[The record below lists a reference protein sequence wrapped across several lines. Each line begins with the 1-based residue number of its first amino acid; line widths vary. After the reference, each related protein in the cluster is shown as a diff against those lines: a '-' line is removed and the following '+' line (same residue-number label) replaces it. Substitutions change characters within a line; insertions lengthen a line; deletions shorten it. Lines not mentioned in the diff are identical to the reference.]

1 MKREKLIST
10 GDSAKQR
17 NNPTN
22 DDVSV
27 SELTK
32 NNIDEMKAAFVEMSK
47 EMDSPLSKEEI
58 VYFLNKNSPNGQFN
72 RQVGD
77 KLLMNLFSE
86 NQETMSVS
94 DFINGISVII
104 GEMKQ
109 VIRESQK
116 KCIKEN
122 EKNDELQKK
131 CNEYKDERMSNGIS
145 DNAKFTISFI
155 DVDFQENDNN
165 DDINLFLKISMNEN
179 ENYETSPFSFYNN
192 TINQEF
198 IL

>member
-10 GDSAKQR
+10 GDSAKQS

-32 NNIDEMKAAFVEMSK
+32 NNIDEMKAAFVEMRK
-47 EMDSPLSKEEI
+47 DRDSPLSKEEI
-58 VYFLNKNSPNGQFN
+58 VYFLNKNSLNGQFN

-86 NQETMSVS
+86 NQETISVS

-109 VIRESQK
+109 VIRESQRK
-116 KCIKEN
+116 YIKEN
-122 EKNDELQKK
+122 EKNDEGQKK
-131 CNEYKDERMSNGIS
+131 CNEYKDERMNNGIS

-165 DDINLFLKISMNEN
+165 DDINLYLKISMNEN
-179 ENYETSPFSFYNN
+179 ENYETNPFSYYNKK
-192 TINQEF
+192 INQEF
-198 IL
+198 NL

>member
-1 MKREKLIST
+1 MKREQLIST
-10 GDSAKQR
+10 DYKIQQR

-58 VYFLNKNSPNGQFN
+58 VYFLNKNSLNGQFN

-86 NQETMSVS
+86 NQETISVS

-109 VIRESQK
+109 VIRESQRK
-116 KCIKEN
+116 YIKEN

-131 CNEYKDERMSNGIS
+131 CNEYKDERMNNGIS
-145 DNAKFTISFI
+145 ENAKFTISFI
-155 DVDFQENDNN
+155 NVDFKEKKNN
-165 DDINLFLKISMNEN
+165 EDINLYLKI
-179 ENYETSPFSFYNN
+179 
-192 TINQEF
+192 
-198 IL
+198 

>member
-86 NQETMSVS
+86 NQETISVS

-122 EKNDELQKK
+122 EKKDELQKK

>member
-1 MKREKLIST
+1 MKREQLIST
-10 GDSAKQR
+10 DYKIQQR

-58 VYFLNKNSPNGQFN
+58 VYFLNKNSLNGQFN

-86 NQETMSVS
+86 NQETISVS

-165 DDINLFLKISMNEN
+165 DDINLYLKISMNEN
-179 ENYETSPFSFYNN
+179 ENYETNPFSYYNKK
-192 TINQEF
+192 INQEF
-198 IL
+198 NL

>member
-1 MKREKLIST
+1 MKREQLIST
-10 GDSAKQR
+10 DYKIQQR

-58 VYFLNKNSPNGQFN
+58 VYFLNKNSLNGQFN

-86 NQETMSVS
+86 NQETISVS

-109 VIRESQK
+109 VIRESQRK
-116 KCIKEN
+116 YIKEN

>member
-1 MKREKLIST
+1 MIREKLIS
-10 GDSAKQR
+10 
-17 NNPTN
+17 TN

-32 NNIDEMKAAFVEMSK
+32 NNIDEMKAAFVEMNK
-47 EMDSPLSKEEI
+47 EFDSPLTKEEI
-58 VYFLNKNSPNGQFN
+58 VYFLNKNSSNRQFN
-72 RQVGD
+72 QQVCD
-77 KLLMNLFSE
+77 KLLMNLFNE
-86 NQETMSVS
+86 NQDTILVS

-109 VIRESQK
+109 VIRESEK
-116 KCIKEN
+116 KYMKEN

-131 CNEYKDERMSNGIS
+131 CNEYKNEKMTNGIS
-145 DNAKFTISFI
+145 DNSKFTISFI

-165 DDINLFLKISMNEN
+165 DDLNLFLKISMNEN
-179 ENYETSPFSFYNN
+179 ENYETSPFNFYNK

-198 IL
+198 NL

>member
-1 MKREKLIST
+1 MKREQLIST
-10 GDSAKQR
+10 DYKIQQR

-58 VYFLNKNSPNGQFN
+58 VYFLNKNSLNGQFN

-86 NQETMSVS
+86 NQETISVS

-198 IL
+198 NL

>member
-58 VYFLNKNSPNGQFN
+58 VYFLNKNSLNGQFN

-86 NQETMSVS
+86 NQETISVS

-109 VIRESQK
+109 VIRESQRK
-116 KCIKEN
+116 YIKEN

-179 ENYETSPFSFYNN
+179 ENYETNPFSYYNKK
-192 TINQEF
+192 INQEF
-198 IL
+198 NL

>member
-86 NQETMSVS
+86 NQETISVS

-109 VIRESQK
+109 VIRESQRK
-116 KCIKEN
+116 YIKEN

-165 DDINLFLKISMNEN
+165 DDINLYLKISMNEN
-179 ENYETSPFSFYNN
+179 ENYETNPFSYYNKK
-192 TINQEF
+192 INQEF
-198 IL
+198 NL

>member
-1 MKREKLIST
+1 MKREQLIST
-10 GDSAKQR
+10 DYKIQQR

-47 EMDSPLSKEEI
+47 EMDSPLSKAEI

-86 NQETMSVS
+86 NQETISVS

-165 DDINLFLKISMNEN
+165 DDINLYLKISMNEN
-179 ENYETSPFSFYNN
+179 ENYETNPFSYYNKK
-192 TINQEF
+192 INQEF
-198 IL
+198 NL

>member
-86 NQETMSVS
+86 NQETISVS

>member
-1 MKREKLIST
+1 MKREQLIST
-10 GDSAKQR
+10 DYKIQQR

-58 VYFLNKNSPNGQFN
+58 VYFLNKNSLNGQFN

-86 NQETMSVS
+86 NQETISVS

-109 VIRESQK
+109 VIRE
-116 KCIKEN
+116 
-122 EKNDELQKK
+122 
-131 CNEYKDERMSNGIS
+131 
-145 DNAKFTISFI
+145 
-155 DVDFQENDNN
+155 
-165 DDINLFLKISMNEN
+165 
-179 ENYETSPFSFYNN
+179 
-192 TINQEF
+192 
-198 IL
+198 

>member
-47 EMDSPLSKEEI
+47 EMDSQLSKEEI

-86 NQETMSVS
+86 NQETISVS

>member
-1 MKREKLIST
+1 MKREQLIST
-10 GDSAKQR
+10 DYKIQQR

-58 VYFLNKNSPNGQFN
+58 VYFLNKNSLNGQFN

-86 NQETMSVS
+86 NQETISVS

-109 VIRESQK
+109 VRRESQRK
-116 KCIKEN
+116 YIKEN

-131 CNEYKDERMSNGIS
+131 CNEYKDERMNNGIS

-165 DDINLFLKISMNEN
+165 DDINLYLKISMNEN
-179 ENYETSPFSFYNN
+179 ENYETNPFSYYNKK
-192 TINQEF
+192 INQEF
-198 IL
+198 NL